1 MDQHS
6 QLDLPQYQELYTQ
19 YDQHHKAIWCY
30 FNPQSRACFTPELL
44 DDISDLQSRLVSLYE
59 SSPEATDQIRYFVS
73 ASANP
78 AVFGFGGDLDLFASM
93 ITEGNKEGLRAYGY
107 RCVDSVL
114 ANWLHLGQ
122 PGLTTISLVQ
132 GKALGGGFEA
142 ALSSNV
148 LVAERSAELGFP
160 EIMFNL
166 FPGMGAYSFLVRRV
180 DPIMAERLLRDG
192 EQHSAE
198 ELHEM
203 GIVDVLAEDGEGVH
217 AVCDYI
223 RRHQRAR
230 NGLNAIRQLRE
241 WHQPLTRDELRR
253 IADLWVEAAMQVT
266 VRDLRTMARLASS
279 QQRLAETNSVKHT
292 DRQPGSRVVTAVPS
306 IAQPQ
311 DKIAAIAR

>member
-1 MDQHS
+1 MDQNSHFELNFPQYS
-6 QLDLPQYQELYTQ
+6 QLYTE
-19 YDQHHKAIWCY
+19 YDQFHKAIWCY
-30 FNPQSRACFTPELL
+30 FNPSSRACFTPELL
-44 DDISDLQSRLVSLYE
+44 DDISDVQERLVRLYE
-59 SSPEATDQIRYFVS
+59 RSAEARDQVRYFVS

-78 AVFGFGGDLDLFASM
+78 AVFGFGGDLELFARM
-93 ITEGNKEGLRAYGY
+93 IAEGNKEGLRCYGY
-107 RCVDSVL
+107 RCVESVL
-114 ANWLHLGQ
+114 ANWSHLNQ

-166 FPGMGAYSFLVRRV
+166 FPGMGAFSFLVRRV
-180 DPIMAERLLRDG
+180 DPITAERLLRTG
-192 EQHSAE
+192 EQYSAE
-198 ELHEM
+198 ELYDM

-241 WHQPLTRDELRR
+241 WHQPLTREELRR
-253 IADLWVEAAMQVT
+253 ITDLWVEAAMQVT
-266 VRDLRTMARLASS
+266 VRDLRTMVRLASS
-279 QQRLAETNSVKHT
+279 QQRLVKNGPTKHV
-292 DRQPGSRVVTAVPS
+292 DQSAHVVPVIVGPTAH
-306 IAQPQ
+306 Q
-311 DKIAAIAR
+311 DKTAAVAG

>member
-1 MDQHS
+1 M
-6 QLDLPQYQELYTQ
+6 YG
-19 YDQHHKAIWCY
+19 
-30 FNPQSRACFTPELL
+30 R
-44 DDISDLQSRLVSLYE
+44 
-59 SSPEATDQIRYFVS
+59 SPEAHDQIRYFVS
-73 ASANP
+73 ASVNP

-93 ITEGNKEGLRAYGY
+93 IAEGNKEGLRAYGY
-107 RCVDSVL
+107 RCVESVL

-148 LVAERSAELGFP
+148 LVAERSAEMGFP

-241 WHQPLTRDELRR
+241 WHQPLTREELRR

-279 QQRLAETNSVKHT
+279 QQRLAET
-292 DRQPGSRVVTAVPS
+292 QPVERAAGRAVTAVPS
-306 IAQPQ
+306 VASPQ